1 MKREILDEYEK
12 IKDKISK
19 EEFLKQL
26 EERKKEYDVG
36 FIDEVDIAHMIVG
49 EYLNQENK
57 PLSEREYKIAD
68 IAEMEGADRNLKIIG
83 RVLRISNI
91 RSFIN
96 RAGKEGKVANVLLA
110 DETRK
115 IRAVFWTPN
124 IKLLKKFKEGDII
137 QIEGFQVRGGFAG
150 RKEIHLQP
158 RATIKVLDPE
168 DHPNIPEYK
177 EEITPIAEIKEEDEE
192 VNIIARITRISRIR
206 TFERNGREGKI
217 ASMELKDETGKITYT
232 LWNRDTELIKNLPLK
247 EGDAIKVLGAQ
258 TRKREGE
265 VYLTHHG
272 LTRIIKGDFKV
283 PEVEEKILKIG
294 DLHEERD
301 VNVIGLVTKVHDKIN
316 FERADGTTG
325 SLRSL
330 EIMDDTGAVRVTLWH
345 EDADLDIKKGDI
357 IKIEGGNVEFDNYTS
372 SYRINTNWNTRITIN
387 PEEDT
392 RLIKVLKE
400 YREHLKPAKISSI
413 LEMEDEGEEVDVV
426 GRILSLRDPREF
438 QREDGVGIFRS
449 MELADDTGVIRV
461 TLWDDKATISLKVG
475 DAIRI
480 ENARIRLG
488 LYDIELSVGKTAR
501 IMKPLPEDVNELPSM
516 EELEDVIYT
525 TKKIDEIEED
535 DRRIKIV
542 GRVIDLYEP
551 REFQREDGVGIF
563 RSMELADDTGVI
575 RVTLWDEKAD
585 TPLNIGDAVKIENPR
600 VRYRNENLEL
610 SLGRDSQIEVIKGE
624 VEDLPSFEEIEEMVY
639 PYKSIGD
646 LDEESENV
654 KISGEL
660 TDLYGDRIVSYRCPR
675 CNTRLE
681 VSEENICNF
690 CGEVIDEP
698 RHLLII
704 PGRITDETGEIRITF
719 FGREAEKLLG
729 MKTEEVVDVINKTGD
744 EGALHDKVEDL
755 NGVHVTVIGNANF
768 DEYNEELRFN
778 PKKIVD
784 IKF

>member
-461 TLWDDKATISLKVG
+461 TLWD
-475 DAIRI
+475 
-480 ENARIRLG
+480 
-488 LYDIELSVGKTAR
+488 
-501 IMKPLPEDVNELPSM
+501 
-516 EELEDVIYT
+516 
-525 TKKIDEIEED
+525 
-535 DRRIKIV
+535 
-542 GRVIDLYEP
+542 
-551 REFQREDGVGIF
+551 
-563 RSMELADDTGVI
+563 
-575 RVTLWDEKAD
+575 EKAD

-675 CNTRLE
+675 CNTRLD

>member
-392 RLIKVLKE
+392 GLIKVLKE

-426 GRILSLRDPREF
+426 GRILSLRD
-438 QREDGVGIFRS
+438 
-449 MELADDTGVIRV
+449 
-461 TLWDDKATISLKVG
+461 
-475 DAIRI
+475 
-480 ENARIRLG
+480 
-488 LYDIELSVGKTAR
+488 
-501 IMKPLPEDVNELPSM
+501 
-516 EELEDVIYT
+516 
-525 TKKIDEIEED
+525 
-535 DRRIKIV
+535 
-542 GRVIDLYEP
+542 P

-675 CNTRLE
+675 CNTRLD